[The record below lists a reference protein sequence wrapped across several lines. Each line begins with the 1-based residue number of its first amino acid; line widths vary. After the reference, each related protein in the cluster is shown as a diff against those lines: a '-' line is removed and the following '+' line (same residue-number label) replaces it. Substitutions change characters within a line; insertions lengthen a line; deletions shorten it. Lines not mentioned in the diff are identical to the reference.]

1 MMIFVCKQKTF
12 FHFENNYY
20 QFYDHSFITFF
31 IFVDQF
37 CQCIHQ
43 SSNYRTTVLFFLD
56 YFDVNVQYSLA
67 VNTINLFQYMSKEK
81 KTFLFNVKT
90 KNCPISCREAQKDV
104 GIIDLRVT
112 YNANV
117 ITVVRMTN
125 VRLLHDHRKTQVQF
139 LWASHVAIGNPS
151 PNKIVYDTYD

>member
-1 MMIFVCKQKTF
+1 
-12 FHFENNYY
+12 
-20 QFYDHSFITFF
+20 
-31 IFVDQF
+31 
-37 CQCIHQ
+37 
-43 SSNYRTTVLFFLD
+43 
-56 YFDVNVQYSLA
+56 
-67 VNTINLFQYMSKEK
+67 MSKEK

-104 GIIDLRVT
+104 GMIDLRVT

-117 ITVVRMTN
+117 ITVVRMAN
-125 VRLLHDHRKTQVQF
+125 VRLLHDHRKTQVRF

>member
-1 MMIFVCKQKTF
+1 MTILSLHSSFLSISFASVFIKAAFTEQL
-12 FHFENNYY
+12 YY
-20 QFYDHSFITFF
+20 FSQIT
-31 IFVDQF
+31 
-37 CQCIHQ
+37 
-43 SSNYRTTVLFFLD
+43 
-56 YFDVNVQYSLA
+56 FDVNVQYSLA
-67 VNTINLFQYMSKEK
+67 YDTFISVYVERK

-104 GIIDLRVT
+104 GMSDLRVT

-117 ITVVRMTN
+117 ITVVRMAN
-125 VRLLHDHRKTQVQF
+125 VRLLHDHRKTQVRF